1 MDSVVSDKEDW
12 DWDADWHSIFEASN
26 SAIVVLSPS
35 ISWTFTLRSLL
46 SNVHDKE
53 PCKQKECI
61 LNNEKLCTVKNVIYE
76 VQCKKCSETYIGST
90 VPAAYYVAALYVH
103 AAYCVQTKL
112 L

>member
-46 SNVHDKE
+46 SS
-53 PCKQKECI
+53 
-61 LNNEKLCTVKNVIYE
+61 LEKVFIDASRVNF
-76 VQCKKCSETYIGST
+76 S
-90 VPAAYYVAALYVH
+90 
-103 AAYCVQTKL
+103 
-112 L
+112 